1 MASLGNALVNRI
13 LGHSAAEKAF
23 RPWWDTLE
31 DYLVYGLVMLGLLTV
46 PTSIITSGTPLDCN
60 FCKGDICKGL
70 GAEFNITPPPG
81 KTEDPGFNAWWIKKY
96 CTQTAVDEFILY
108 FPFILLL
115 MALLLVLIENSF
127 IKIFRAG
134 LKLDM
139 VYGLLVKDQL
149 LDVQKEKVDNV
160 DQTDGPAAAVA
171 DELGN
176 TKAAL
181 EVSHSFSEVSNFFFS
196 YMVRNVCELVVAGG
210 LFAILLWRGLPI
222 LQKEKFIFCDVH
234 GYQYECAGHPQ
245 EFYIIVLLVALAC
258 LLAYLICS
266 IYNLMWLVIP
276 NMSPLSRVMKRYKKH
291 VLQRATKEVTHSFTE
306 EELLGELYHVYYNNR
321 DLSLLLN
328 LLTSSSGIAPSIRIL
343 SLFDADFRAKS
354 EVRNLAVT
362 RSESGEAATV
372 NFEDALSVADFF
384 SDVKEVAFIY
394 TVEILPPTPK
404 SSVTV
409 FKPGIGHGHSIK
421 TNEAGDTEM
430 QLLDDLKLKSTEFIG
445 LDPTKEYS
453 IVISTVGNG
462 RTIARR
468 REIIKPKME

>member
-1 MASLGNALVNRI
+1 MASLGNALVGRI

-70 GAEFNITPPPG
+70 GEEFNKTPPAG
-81 KTEDPGFNAWWIKKY
+81 KEDDPGFNAWWVKKY

-115 MALLLVLIENSF
+115 MALFLVLIENSF
-127 IKIFRAG
+127 IKIFKAG

-139 VYGLLVKDQL
+139 IYGLLVKDQL
-149 LDVQKEKVDNV
+149 LDAKNEKIDNV
-160 DQTDGPAAAVA
+160 DEVDGTSAAVA
-171 DELGN
+171 DDLGN

-181 EVSHSFSEVSNFFFS
+181 EVSHSFTEVSNFFFS
-196 YMVRNVCELVVAGG
+196 YLVRTACELVVAGG
-210 LFAILLWRGLPI
+210 LLAILLWKGLPI

-234 GYQYECAGHPQ
+234 GFQYECAGHPQ
-245 EFYIIVLLVALAC
+245 EFYIIVLLIALAC
-258 LLAYLICS
+258 LFAYLICTV
-266 IYNLMWLVIP
+266 YNLMWLLIP
-276 NMSPLSRVMKRYKKH
+276 NMSPLSRVMKRYKQH
-291 VLQRATKEVTHSFTE
+291 VLQKATREVTHSFTE
-306 EELLGELYHVYYNNR
+306 AELLGELYHVYYNNR
-321 DLSLLLN
+321 DLKLLLN
-328 LLTSSSGIAPSIRIL
+328 LLTCSSGIAPSIRIL

-354 EVRNLAVT
+354 EVRNLSVN
-362 RSESGEAATV
+362 RSESGEAV
-372 NFEDALSVADFF
+372 NVDFEDAVSVANIF
-384 SDVKEVAFIY
+384 SQIKEVAFIY

-409 FKPGIGHGHSIK
+409 FTPGTGHGHSIK
-421 TNEAGDTEM
+421 TNGSGDTEM
-430 QLLDDLKLKSTEFIG
+430 QLLDDLKKKSTEFLG

-453 IVISTVGNG
+453 IIISTVAKGG
-462 RTIARR
+462 PGVASRLTLV
-468 REIIKPKME
+468 